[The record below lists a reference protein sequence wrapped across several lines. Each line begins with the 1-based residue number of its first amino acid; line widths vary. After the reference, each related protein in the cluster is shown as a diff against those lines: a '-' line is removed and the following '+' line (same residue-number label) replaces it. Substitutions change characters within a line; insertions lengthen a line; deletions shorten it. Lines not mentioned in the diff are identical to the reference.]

1 MSLLWEEQIILT
13 LQLIETRQIGCIY
26 YLITNFLF
34 GFSCMALSDLTGEGE
49 SKLVL
54 ADLGSGNFNMKLLV
68 FKGTQLV
75 SGHVIW
81 LKLKSILFWN
91 PWR

>member
-1 MSLLWEEQIILT
+1 
-13 LQLIETRQIGCIY
+13 
-26 YLITNFLF
+26 
-34 GFSCMALSDLTGEGE
+34 MALSDLTGEGE

-81 LKLKSILFWN
+81 LTLKSILFWRL
-91 PWR
+91 PWRKKLINIDPTPRLQVGNAMT

>member
-1 MSLLWEEQIILT
+1 MINDEKMT
-13 LQLIETRQIGCIY
+13 DVCV
-26 YLITNFLF
+26 
-34 GFSCMALSDLTGEGE
+34 FSCMALSDLTGEGE

-75 SGHVIW
+75 SKV
-81 LKLKSILFWN
+81 
-91 PWR
+91 